1 MANFPVSDRR
11 LSSSPQYNPRAEEF
25 SVDVCGL
32 GDCASLCA
40 LEFRE
45 GARRNVERVFLERP
59 LPGSYD
65 LAVHDNRW
73 VKDAVSIIRQLC
85 VLRVK
90 RGAAVF
96 IGDRVFVVSRQQ
108 VGGRRRIIRGG
119 Y

>member
-1 MANFPVSDRR
+1 MVDFPGSDRR
-11 LSSSPQYNPRAEEF
+11 PSSLWEFNRRSKKLSIAA
-25 SVDVCGL
+25 CGR
-32 GDCASLCA
+32 GEGASLGA

-45 GARRNVERVFLERP
+45 GAWRNVERVFLERP

-65 LAVHDNRW
+65 LAVHDNRR